1 MYNEILTNETQML
14 EPEVSSIS
22 PLLIDIEGYEGPLD
36 VLLAL
41 ARERKIDLTQISI
54 LQLADQYLSFVAEA
68 SRMHLDLAAD
78 YLVMAAWLTYLKSRL
93 LLPELDDED
102 QPSGEEMANI
112 LAFQLQRLEAM
123 RNVGQKLFERS
134 QLGRDFFMRG
144 QEESFE
150 ITFNSVVNVSLYDLT
165 IAYGNMKRR
174 QAPSTITIQP
184 IELYSIEDA
193 IERITKMLGSSSQWI
208 DLRRL
213 LPSSSKDPIIKRS
226 EIASIFTATL
236 ELARAGTLKIR
247 QEGTFGRIM
256 LSRKG

>member
-1 MYNEILTNETQML
+1 
-14 EPEVSSIS
+14 
-22 PLLIDIEGYEGPLD
+22 
-36 VLLAL
+36 
-41 ARERKIDLTQISI
+41 
-54 LQLADQYLSFVAEA
+54 
-68 SRMHLDLAAD
+68 
-78 YLVMAAWLTYLKSRL
+78 
-93 LLPELDDED
+93 
-102 QPSGEEMANI
+102 
-112 LAFQLQRLEAM
+112 
-123 RNVGQKLFERS
+123 
-134 QLGRDFFMRG
+134 
-144 QEESFE
+144 
-150 ITFNSVVNVSLYDLT
+150 
-165 IAYGNMKRR
+165 MKRR